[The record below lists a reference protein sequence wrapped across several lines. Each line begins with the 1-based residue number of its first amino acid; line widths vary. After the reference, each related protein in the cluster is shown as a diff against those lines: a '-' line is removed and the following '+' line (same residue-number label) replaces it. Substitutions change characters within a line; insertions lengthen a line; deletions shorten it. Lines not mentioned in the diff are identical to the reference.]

1 LYYSRA
7 HKFTK
12 AKKVIDVL
20 IASCLVQ
27 SMAYPPPAELDERM
41 RAFISSPKQTFTSL
55 ASTDLE
61 AAQHLS
67 TWLSGYATL
76 RKFYELRDEDVHN
89 KAAHKSAHRVLSR
102 KKEAAEALLIA
113 ITSANNPIRGGLFD
127 PSTEV
132 VIPVNSLLVLLGEAL
147 PLLNQ
152 SPPVLNLPQ
161 IFTLLKAVEDLQTIG
176 PRIYSQCD
184 AMFQSALDN
193 FHGSEV
199 PSPRAMLRKET
210 SSLTASSQFS
220 MVGSSM
226 LNSIEHGTSSEGS
239 GVLISGDLQRGWD
252 WRKGLKKT
260 VKGTDVLRVVRLT
273 LSEAVAGAWASMDS
287 EVV

>member
-1 LYYSRA
+1 
-7 HKFTK
+7 
-12 AKKVIDVL
+12 
-20 IASCLVQ
+20 
-27 SMAYPPPAELDERM
+27 MAYPPPLELDDRM
-41 RAFISSPKQTFTSL
+41 KAFISSPKQTFTSL

-76 RKFYELRDEDVHN
+76 RRFYELRDDVHG

-113 ITSANNPIRGGLFD
+113 VTSANNPIRGGLFD

-132 VIPVNSLLVLLGEAL
+132 VIPVDSLLVLLGEAL

-152 SPPVLNLPQ
+152 SPPVLSLPQ

-176 PRIYSQCD
+176 PRIYGQCE

-193 FHGSEV
+193 VHGSEV
-199 PSPRAMLRKET
+199 LSPRARLRKET
-210 SSLTASSQFS
+210 SGMTASSQFS

-226 LNSIEHGTSSEGS
+226 LNSIENGTVSEGS

-252 WRKGLKKT
+252 WRKGLKRT
-260 VKGTDVLRVVRLT
+260 TKGSDVLRVVRMA